1 MLALSSDR
9 AEDQLRSTD
18 PADFVHGEAVLLK
31 LVSQRDLGSSGG
43 PRRQNQRPTGFENA
57 AELR

>member
-1 MLALSSDR
+1 MLTLSSDR

-31 LVSQRDLGSSGG
+31 LVS
-43 PRRQNQRPTGFENA
+43 
-57 AELR
+57 